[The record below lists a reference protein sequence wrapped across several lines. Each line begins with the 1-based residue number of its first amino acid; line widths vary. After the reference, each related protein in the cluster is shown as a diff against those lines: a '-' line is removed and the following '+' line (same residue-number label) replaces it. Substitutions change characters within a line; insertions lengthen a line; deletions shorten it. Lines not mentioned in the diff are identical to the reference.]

1 MRESDFQGI
10 PNFNAA
16 HQGPLTV
23 GAAAAAL
30 TGLATLHADTKVVL
44 IAVETAAVRYTVNG
58 TTPTSTLGFA
68 ALAGQFIRLTRQE
81 ADAAKFIRSTGSDA
95 ALQVAQYKD

>member
-1 MRESDFQGI
+1 MRESDFEGI
-10 PNFNAA
+10 PNFNAP
-16 HQGPLTV
+16 HVGPIAV

-30 TGLATLHADTKVVL
+30 ATLVTLHADTHVIL
-44 IAVETAAVRYTVNG
+44 IAVETATVRYTVNG
-58 TTPTSTLGFA
+58 TTPTGTLGFA

-81 ADAAKFIRSTGSDA
+81 ADAAKFIRATGNDA